1 MEQGVT
7 RTAVI
12 SINSC
17 WNIQNFRRG
26 LVKGL
31 QDAGYRVIALAP
43 HDEYSSVLSELHVQH
58 VPIDMDAKGISP
70 LRDGKLL
77 LDYYRT
83 LRHLRPS
90 VYLSYTAKP
99 NIYGSLASAALGIPS
114 IANVSGLGSVFI
126 EERWL
131 AVLLRKLYRL
141 AFRRS
146 FMVFFQNPADRDLL
160 VQDGVVQPD
169 RTGLLPGSGIDL
181 RQFQAKSEKVRH
193 PGDPF
198 TFILIARLLWDKGVR
213 EYVDA
218 ARMVKAELTSARFQM
233 LGFLDAANRTAVRA
247 SDVQQWVDEGL
258 IEYLGVAD
266 DVRPHI
272 EAADCVVLPSYRE
285 GLPRVLLEAG
295 AMAKPVIA
303 TDVPG
308 CHHVVDDGINGFLCK
323 VRDASSL
330 SAQMVKIA
338 NLSSESKAS
347 MGQAARRKVALAF
360 DEQIAIDRYMQAI
373 EAAVSK

>member
-26 LVKGL
+26 LVKSL
-31 QDAGYRVIALAP
+31 QDAGYRVVALAP
-43 HDEYSSVLSELHVQH
+43 HDEYSLVLSKLGVQH

-83 LRHLRPS
+83 LRRLRPD

-126 EERWL
+126 EASWL
-131 AVLLRKLYRL
+131 AVLLRKLYRV

-146 FMVFFQNPADRDLL
+146 SMVFFQNPADRDLL
-160 VQDGVVQPD
+160 VEDGVVRADQ
-169 RTGLLPGSGIDL
+169 TGLLPGSGIDL
-181 RQFQAKSEKVRH
+181 RRFQAKMGKARH
-193 PGDPF
+193 AGDPF

-218 ARMVKAELTSARFQM
+218 ARMVKAELGSARFQM

-247 SDVQQWVDEGL
+247 FDVQQWLDEGL

-308 CHHVVDDGINGFLCK
+308 CHHVVDHGINGFLCT

-330 SAQMVKIA
+330 AAQMHKMASLPPEA
-338 NLSSESKAS
+338 NAS
-347 MGQAARRKVALAF
+347 MGQAARRKVALEF
-360 DEQIAIDRYMQAI
+360 DERIAIDRYLQAI
-373 EAAVSK
+373 EAAVGK